1 VGEQASWFLYL
12 LRCGDGSLYT
22 GISTDVERRLT
33 QHRDVRKGAKGAKSL
48 RGKQPLSLL
57 LQIPVANRSE
67 ALKLEYRIKQL
78 SKNEKEALVSG
89 RHELLQVLSG
99 QERGVK

>member
-1 VGEQASWFLYL
+1 MGEQASWFLYL

-22 GISTDVERRLT
+22 GISTDVERRLR
-33 QHRDVRKGAKGAKSL
+33 QHRDVRGGGKGAKSL

-57 LQIPVANRSE
+57 LQIPVTNRSE

-89 RHELLQVLSG
+89 QRDLHQLLFG
-99 QERGVK
+99 QE